1 MGGRNKK
8 LTTALTAVA
17 VAISGTA
24 ALADYPEKNIE
35 VIFPYGPGSN
45 TDTGGRLFMNA
56 MVKALGDDANYVPV
70 NVAGVGGMIGTAQ
83 LAAASADG
91 YTLGYNPIATLTIQP
106 HLRPLPYGEAS
117 FEPICKVTETP
128 SAVMVDP
135 AGPIQSMED
144 LIAAAKAGD
153 VVGAGPAR
161 GFLPFI
167 AAMSAIKAY
176 GIENIKYLPVGG
188 GSKAAAA
195 VLSGD
200 ATMST
205 DLYSA
210 AANRGLKALA
220 ILGDERRPDAPDVP
234 TLKELGHDVQLSVW
248 FGLVAPAGTPE
259 DVIDTLSAACAEAV
273 TNQAFIDGM
282 AAAKHVIDYQG
293 RAEFQAFYA
302 DQFANNRQL
311 LVNIGLL
318 E

>member
-1 MGGRNKK
+1 MK
-8 LTTALTAVA
+8 LTATLAALAVA
-17 VAISGTA
+17 VSGSA

-35 VIFPYGPGSN
+35 VIISYGPGSN

-56 MVKALGDDANYVPV
+56 MVKALGDGANYVPV
-70 NVAGVGGMIGTAQ
+70 NVAGAGGTIGTAQ
-83 LAAASADG
+83 LAASPADG

-106 HLRPLPYGEAS
+106 HLRPLPYGEDS

-128 SAVMVDP
+128 AAVMVDP
-135 AGPIQSMED
+135 AGPIQTMDE
-144 LIAAAKAGD
+144 LVAAAKAGD
-153 VVGAGPAR
+153 VVGAGPAP
-161 GFLPFI
+161 GSLPFI

-176 GIENIKYLPVGG
+176 GIDDIKYLPVGG

-195 VLSGD
+195 VLGGD

-259 DVIDTLSAACAEAV
+259 DVINKLSAACAEAV
-273 TNQAFIDGM
+273 TDQAFIDGM
-282 AAAKHVIDYQG
+282 AAARHVIDYQG
-293 RAEFQAFYA
+293 REEFQAFYA
-302 DQFANNRQL
+302 QQFANNRQL

>member
-1 MGGRNKK
+1 MKFK
-8 LTTALTAVA
+8 TTATAF
-17 VAISGTA
+17 AIALAGTA
-24 ALADYPEKNIE
+24 AFAEYPEKNIE
-35 VIFPYGPGSN
+35 VIISYGPGSN

-56 MVKALGDDANYVPV
+56 MVKALGNDANYVPV
-70 NVAGVGGMIGTAQ
+70 NVAGAGGTIGTAQ
-83 LAAASADG
+83 LAASPADG

-106 HLRPLPYGEAS
+106 HLRPLPYGEDS

-135 AGPIQSMED
+135 DGPIQSMEE
-144 LIAAAKAGD
+144 LVAAAKAGD
-153 VVGAGPAR
+153 VVGAGPAP
-161 GFLPFI
+161 GSLPFI

-176 GIENIKYLPVGG
+176 GIEDITYLPVGG
-188 GSKAAAA
+188 GAKAAAA
-195 VLSGD
+195 VLGGD

-259 DVIDTLSAACAEAV
+259 DVINKLSAACAEAV
-273 TNQAFIDGM
+273 KDQDFVDGM
-282 AAAKHVIDYQG
+282 AAARHVIDYQG
-293 RAEFQAFYA
+293 REEFQAFYA